1 MTSGHTW
8 SGHVKHAGV
17 SATSPLLGER
27 HVLLRAD
34 KVLLHVASRC
44 QLDVGV
50 SCKTDRCQL
59 AVGSVLAVRL
69 IAVGN

>member
-1 MTSGHTW
+1 MSRAQQVAGRRGMTSGHTW

-44 QLDVGV
+44 QL
-50 SCKTDRCQL
+50 